1 MEAQDAGK
9 IRGVGGGGVSDRHR
23 SEEERLGAAG
33 WEPWSPHDWRSVQT
47 FWRNPGDGLWHAQE
61 DAIALLKGRDPH
73 KPPTEDEKLEK
84 KREHERR
91 ELEVAGWEPKG
102 EGPKT
107 LWRDP
112 SSGHWYA
119 HREAVIRL
127 RKEDLGAGGTA

>member
-9 IRGVGGGGVSDRHR
+9 IRGVGGGGVSDR
-23 SEEERLGAAG
+23 
-33 WEPWSPHDWRSVQT
+33 
-47 FWRNPGDGLWHAQE
+47 RNPGDGLWHAQE